1 MGRMKRRYL
10 SVLLL
15 ALVFACAGDGRE
27 LSRARP
33 LRVLFIGN
41 SYTYVNDLPWLTGR
55 LASSGK
61 KGRALEAEM
70 VAVGGAT
77 LKSHWEGGRAL
88 EAVRK
93 GRWDFVVLQE
103 QGTLPIEHPEVMHR
117 YARLFDAEIK
127 RAGARTVF
135 YLTWARQGNEQAQAA
150 LTESYVS
157 IAKELGAKLA
167 PVGLVWQQ
175 VRRENPGLKLYSEDG
190 RHPDPAG
197 SYLAACVFYVT
208 FYGES
213 PAGLSRDLYSTRFG
227 TPDEGPRIAAGV
239 LSPADAGVIQRAA
252 WQLAR
257 PGAGV
262 SFQ

>member
-1 MGRMKRRYL
+1 MKRRHL

-27 LSRARP
+27 LSDTGP

-41 SYTYVNDLPWLTGR
+41 SYTYVNDLPWLTAR
-55 LASSGK
+55 LAASGK
-61 KGRALEAEM
+61 EARALEAEM
-70 VAVGGAT
+70 VAVGGAS

-88 EAVRK
+88 EAIRK

-103 QGTLPIEHPEVMHR
+103 QSSLPIERPGLMHR

-127 RAGARTVF
+127 KAGARTVF
-135 YLTWARQGNEQAQAA
+135 YLTWAGEGNEQAQEA
-150 LTESYVS
+150 LTQAYAI
-157 IAKELGAKLA
+157 IAKELGAQLA

-175 VRRENPGLKLYSEDG
+175 VRREKPGLKLYSEDG

-208 FYGES
+208 FYGKS

-227 TPDEGPRIAAGV
+227 TASEGPRVAAGV
-239 LSPADAGVIQRAA
+239 LSPSDAEVIQRAA
-252 WQLAR
+252 WELAR
-257 PGAGV
+257 PGAGL
-262 SFQ
+262 SLQQK